1 MMLIINDSLRIVK
14 QKENIVLQV
23 KRTGKNISKESW
35 KNTGYFNNLKFA
47 LLYAFSVATANM
59 LEENNTIHSI
69 IKRLNEIEK
78 EILNAVQ

>member
-14 QKENIVLQV
+14 QKENVVLQV

-35 KNTGYFNNLKFA
+35 KNAGYFNNLKFA
-47 LLYAFSVATANM
+47 LLYAFSVATTNM
-59 LEENNTIHSI
+59 LEENHTIHSI

-78 EILNAVQ
+78 EIFNAVQ